1 VSIYLILR
9 KCLNLLLVAMLVLP
23 AVALK
28 AEEQSIPPSIESGI
42 GLGYAVV
49 RFDASVKFKNKQRN
63 QSVFV
68 DAEGTLGLPDWDAIQ
83 VLYGNYR
90 FTNKHAIGFS
100 YFQVRRESLFVNF
113 DETLEDVT
121 ITGTARFLDDTRFY
135 NIYYAYTLFEDE
147 RSNILWKFGINALDI
162 RYVLEA
168 EGTITY
174 EDMTIAATLR
184 EDMSVFAPMPLIGL
198 DFWYAFTPKW
208 GMSSSVFL
216 VAGDFDNYRG
226 WVASTNINARYKI
239 NKNFGAVFG
248 LSYFD
253 ADIIIEDSLERTDV
267 QYSYDGVFLGLH
279 AVF

>member
-1 VSIYLILR
+1 MSIYLILR

-113 DETLEDVT
+113 DETLEDV
-121 ITGTARFLDDTRFY
+121 
-135 NIYYAYTLFEDE
+135 
-147 RSNILWKFGINALDI
+147 
-162 RYVLEA
+162 
-168 EGTITY
+168 
-174 EDMTIAATLR
+174 
-184 EDMSVFAPMPLIGL
+184 
-198 DFWYAFTPKW
+198 
-208 GMSSSVFL
+208 
-216 VAGDFDNYRG
+216 
-226 WVASTNINARYKI
+226 
-239 NKNFGAVFG
+239 
-248 LSYFD
+248 
-253 ADIIIEDSLERTDV
+253 
-267 QYSYDGVFLGLH
+267 
-279 AVF
+279 